1 MSPPGNREEPL
12 IRRLARSKAM
22 NSRNASRDASMSPT
36 RYDNSAENKSTHR
49 ASSQPPSQPLQAGS
63 YYTNENGQVVQYV
76 PCTFIYPNNGNAS
89 ISLPSLNVPNNIP
102 ENMRPQINQFP
113 QRKLSK
119 VSNLCW
125 TTSVSQPDLTRTLTT
140 PTMSPSNSLPT
151 SRASSPVPPSISA
164 RGSPGNGPS
173 PHVSPMGSGS
183 IYNQDI
189 YHLNAALNQLGLTQG
204 YIYPPQHYGVPANS
218 TEQRNANVQPIQDLN
233 GNQANYQAQQHGQ
246 TTTFLTPNMFNV
258 PTQMHDST
266 TVRHR
271 QDTYQTNGIPV
282 NGHFMTKPDSNIW
295 YCQYVNVPNSE
306 SLNLNHGRQSS
317 PETFHVPSEYD
328 HAGRPLQNDQRCSS
342 SSPQRLVSLSNTGS
356 NCKKP
361 CAVIAPHLVQNHA
374 EKQSNHQHGQ
384 NVQSVRSVGNTVIRN
399 SSPVPSIK
407 VDNESGLSSSA
418 PAHNQCWTYKTS
430 SADLPEEFTAIKQ
443 KLIER
448 SQGTNNSGSCPDINY
463 VLDNSHMGPNKRS
476 IGTSCS
482 DLEKPV
488 PFVVETCQIC
498 NLFHPKS
505 GTTAE
510 EASLGNPYYT
520 YSPCLYGNKVML
532 NAGTSQ
538 MPEGEHCTSPK
549 EFFPENTNK
558 LDNRPDKSV
567 VVKYDRNFKVQ
578 PLRQE
583 TKENGK
589 TEQIKSASGAGQGSI
604 DNRIEQ
610 AMDLVKSHLMSAV
623 RSEVEEL
630 RDKISKLE
638 DTVTILSR
646 ENEVLRANVN
656 PEVLASLTGNRNL
669 VGGMNSISNMPCQ
682 PPDPT
687 GHPALQP
694 PNQH

>member
-36 RYDNSAENKSTHR
+36 RYDNSAENTPRS
-49 ASSQPPSQPLQAGS
+49 SSQPPCQPPQPGN
-63 YYTNENGQVVQYV
+63 YYTNENGQIVQYV
-76 PCTFIYPNNGNAS
+76 PCTFIYPNNSNAS
-89 ISLPSLNVPNNIP
+89 ISLPSLNTPNNIP
-102 ENMRPQINQFP
+102 ETMRPQISQFP
-113 QRKLSK
+113 QRRLSK
-119 VSNLCW
+119 LSNLCW
-125 TTSVSQPDLTRTLTT
+125 TTSVSQPDLTRPITT

-218 TEQRNANVQPIQDLN
+218 TEQRNANIQPIQDLN
-233 GNQANYQAQQHGQ
+233 GNQANYQAQPGQ
-246 TTTFLTPNMFNV
+246 TTTFLAPNLINMPTPI
-258 PTQMHDST
+258 HDAT
-266 TVRHR
+266 TAIHR
-271 QDTYQTNGIPV
+271 QDTYQTNGLQQ

-306 SLNLNHGRQSS
+306 SLNLNHGNQHPTEAFQVT
-317 PETFHVPSEYD
+317 PEFD
-328 HAGRPLQNDQRCSS
+328 HTGRPVKNDKRCSS
-342 SSPQRLVSLSNTGS
+342 SSPQRMVTLSSAGA

-361 CAVIAPHLVQNHA
+361 CAVIAPHLVQSQP
-374 EKQSNHQHGQ
+374 EKKPNQQLGHS
-384 NVQSVRSVGNTVIRN
+384 VQSTRSIGTTIIRN

-407 VDNESGLSSSA
+407 VDNEFGLSSSA
-418 PAHNQCWTYKTS
+418 PAHNHCWTYQTS
-430 SADLPEEFTAIKQ
+430 TADISDEYFAAKH

-448 SQGTNNSGSCPDINY
+448 SQGTNSCGSCPDINY
-463 VLDNSHMGPNKRS
+463 TLDNSHIGPNKRS

-482 DLEKPV
+482 DLEKSV
-488 PFVVETCQIC
+488 PLVVETCQIC
-498 NLFHPKS
+498 NLFQPKS
-505 GTTAE
+505 GSAAE
-510 EASLGNPYYT
+510 EASMGNPYFT
-520 YSPCLYGNKVML
+520 YSPCLYGHKVMV
-532 NAGTSQ
+532 NAGTLQ
-538 MPEGEHCTSPK
+538 MPEGEHCASPK

-558 LDNRPDKSV
+558 LDNRPDMSV
-567 VVKYDRNFKVQ
+567 AVKCERNNKVQ
-578 PLRQE
+578 SLRQE
-583 TKENGK
+583 TKENRR
-589 TEQIKSASGAGQGSI
+589 TEQNKSASGAGQGSI

-669 VGGMNSISNMPCQ
+669 VGGMNSISNHPCQ

-687 GHPALQP
+687 SHPALQP

>member
-1 MSPPGNREEPL
+1 MSPPANREEPL

-36 RYDNSAENKSTHR
+36 RYDNVNEIKSTLR
-49 ASSQPPSQPLQAGS
+49 ASSQPPSQQPLQAGS
-63 YYTNENGQVVQYV
+63 YYTENGRVVQYL
-76 PCTFIYPNNGNAS
+76 PCTFIYPNNATAS
-89 ISLPSLNVPNNIP
+89 ISLPSLPVPNNVP
-102 ENMRPQINQFP
+102 ENMRP

-125 TTSVSQPDLTRTLTT
+125 TTSVSQPDLTRPLMT

-173 PHVSPMGSGS
+173 PHVSPLGSGS
-183 IYNQDI
+183 IYNHDI
-189 YHLNAALNQLGLTQG
+189 YHLNAALNQLGLNQG
-204 YIYPPQHYGVPANS
+204 YIYPQHHYGFHGGAV
-218 TEQRNANVQPIQDLN
+218 EQNNVNVQHIQDLN
-233 GNQANYQAQQHGQ
+233 GNQANYQHGQ
-246 TTTFLTPNMFNV
+246 ATNFLTPNAFSL
-258 PTQMHDST
+258 PTQRNDFT
-266 TVRHR
+266 TARVC
-271 QDTYQTNGIPV
+271 QPNGA
-282 NGHFMTKPDSNIW
+282 NGHSIPKPDSNIW
-295 YCQYVNVPNSE
+295 YCQYVNVSNPE
-306 SLNLNHGRQSS
+306 LVNLNHRRQPS
-317 PETFHVPSEYD
+317 PDAFNVAAEYD
-328 HAGRPLQNDQRCSS
+328 HVGHPVKNDKRCSS
-342 SSPQRLVSLSNTGS
+342 SSPQRFMSPSNPGS
-356 NCKKP
+356 SCKKP
-361 CAVIAPHLVQNHA
+361 CAIIAPHLVQNQT
-374 EKQSNHQHGQ
+374 EQQSNQQHGL
-384 NVQSVRSVGNTVIRN
+384 NGQSVGTIGNQMLRN

-407 VDNESGLSSSA
+407 IDNESGLSSSA
-418 PAHNQCWTYKTS
+418 PSHNQCWTP
-430 SADLPEEFTAIKQ
+430 DLSVESMKWNV
-443 KLIER
+443 IER
-448 SQGTNNSGSCPDINY
+448 SQDTSNHGSCPDINY
-463 VLDNSHMGPNKRS
+463 TMENSNMGPQQRS

-488 PFVVETCQIC
+488 PLVVETCQIC
-498 NLFHPKS
+498 NLFHPQT
-505 GTTAE
+505 GPQGE
-510 EASLGNPYYT
+510 EISPGNPHFT
-520 YSPCLYGNKVML
+520 YSPCLHGHKVVL
-532 NAGTSQ
+532 NTGISQ
-538 MPEGEHCTSPK
+538 MPEDEHRKSK

-567 VVKYDRNFKVQ
+567 VVKYDRQCKVQ
-578 PLRQE
+578 TLRQE

-656 PEVLASLTGNRNL
+656 PDVLASLTGNRNL
-669 VGGMNSISNMPCQ
+669 VGGMNSISNQ
-682 PPDPT
+682 PPDP
-687 GHPALQP
+687 HPALPP